1 MTDRENTLRAFRFQ
15 GPEHIPVR
23 VSIPP
28 QAWREY
34 DPAEIEDIMLA
45 HPFLFP
51 GFRRGQVNPAA
62 ITFPPE
68 LRKDTPYRDGWGS
81 VWQTPADGM
90 YPAVVEHVLADWNR
104 FADLRPPDP
113 AHSDGMRPVDWAA
126 VRHGVAETRRQ
137 GGLVW
142 LGLPHGHTFLRLQDL
157 RGYQN
162 LVFDMADADPRLD
175 QLVQMVADFNAEFAR
190 RCLELKPDIF
200 GIPEDLGMQRT
211 PMLSPAL
218 FRRYI
223 KPVYQRLTAP
233 ARAVGILVHEH
244 VDGCIV
250 DLLEDLVEAG
260 GDIINLQDRVNG
272 IDTIARLLK
281 GRVAID
287 LDIDRQHVTMTGSER
302 DIDELIREPVL
313 KLGSRA
319 GGLALMYHAWH
330 PTPPRCI
337 RAVCAA
343 MEKYCRHWAA

>member
-1 MTDRENTLRAFRFQ
+1 MTHRENTLRAFRFQ
-15 GPEHIPVR
+15 GPEWIPVR
-23 VSIPP
+23 ASIPP
-28 QAWREY
+28 QAWLEY
-34 DPAEIEDIMLA
+34 DPAELEAIMLA

-51 GFRRGQVNPAA
+51 GFRPGQVDPKK

-68 LRKDTPYRDGWGS
+68 LQKDTPYRDGWGS
-81 VWQTPADGM
+81 VWQTPVDGM
-90 YPAVVEHVLADWNR
+90 YPAVIEHVLADWDR
-104 FADLRPPDP
+104 FTGFCAPDP
-113 AHSDGMRPVDWAA
+113 EYSDGMRPVDWAA
-126 VRHGVAETRRQ
+126 VRRGIEDARHRGNLA
-137 GGLVW
+137 W

-175 QLVQMVADFNAEFAR
+175 RLVDMVADFSAEFAR
-190 RCLELKPDIF
+190 RCLALQPDIF
-200 GIPEDLGMQRT
+200 GIPEDLGMQHT

-223 KPVYQRLTAP
+223 KPVYARLTAP
-233 ARAVGILVHEH
+233 AKAAGILVHEH

-272 IDTIARLLK
+272 IDTIARVLK

-287 LDIDRQHVTMTGSER
+287 LDIDRQHVTMTGSDH
-302 DIDELIREPVL
+302 DIDDLIREPVE

-337 RAVCAA
+337 NAVCTA
-343 MEKYCRHWAA
+343 MEKHCRHWA